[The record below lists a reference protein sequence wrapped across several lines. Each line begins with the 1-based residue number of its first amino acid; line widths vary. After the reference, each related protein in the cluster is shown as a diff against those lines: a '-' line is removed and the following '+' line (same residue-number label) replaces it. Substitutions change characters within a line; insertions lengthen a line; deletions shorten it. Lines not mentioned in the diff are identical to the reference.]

1 MKNSSGVHDSS
12 LRVIESMDDSVSSG
26 SLRKLYE
33 TLWRHAEGRRGKVV
47 LFVALL
53 VTAQLVRLTIP
64 WFFGEAVNALQT
76 RGMEGITRARN
87 DLLLMLAA
95 VGVAW
100 TMHGPAR
107 ILERFTALV
116 VRERFA
122 DSLHTKAVA
131 LPVRWHEQHHS
142 GDTLHRMTR
151 ATGSLASFAQSQFI
165 YLQNTVSVVG
175 PIAALFLISR
185 ATGAA
190 ALAGYAAIGYFVVR
204 IDSVMVRLVRE
215 ENRAERRY
223 NAALVDCL
231 SNIGTVLTLRLQEPM
246 RRMLRSRLLA
256 VFAPL
261 RRNIVFNE
269 VKWGGIDLLN
279 SAMRTGLV
287 ALYAWLNW
295 REYGTIPVG
304 TAVVVH
310 QYSQQAGTV
319 VAAMA
324 MHWNDLVRQKTE
336 VADVDP
342 IFNSPERPV
351 DTSNLRDDWREIRV
365 EHVRY
370 VHPAAVIGP
379 PALDDVSLAL
389 RRGQR
394 IALIGESGAGK
405 SSLLRVLAG
414 LVDPERVSITV
425 DGTPHPHVKHLG
437 AVSLLLPQ
445 DPAVFESSVRENVTM
460 GLPYRQADIDR
471 ACELAGLT
479 SVIAQLP
486 QGLEALIS
494 ERGLNLSGGQ
504 KQRLALAR
512 GLLAAK
518 HVGLVLLDEATSS
531 VDASTEAE
539 IYDRVMTAFAGA
551 CIVSSVHRLH
561 LLRRFDTVVV
571 MDGGRIIDSGA
582 PDEVRQ
588 RRPEL
593 FAHAALEPV
602 AETRAA

>member
-1 MKNSSGVHDSS
+1 MPDALPAG
-12 LRVIESMDDSVSSG
+12 SVA
-26 SLRKLYE
+26 KLYA

-47 LFVALL
+47 VFVILL
-53 VTAQLVRLTIP
+53 VMAQVVRLTIP
-64 WFFGEAVNALQT
+64 WFFGEAVNALQAQ
-76 RGMEGITRARN
+76 GMEGITRARN

-122 DSLHTKAVA
+122 DVLHAKALA

-151 ATGSLASFAQSQFI
+151 ATSSLASFAQSQFI

-185 ATGAA
+185 ATGTAA
-190 ALAGYAAIGYFVVR
+190 MAGYAAIGYFVVR
-204 IDSVMVRLVRE
+204 IDAFMVLLVRE

-223 NAALVDCL
+223 NSALVDCL
-231 SNIGTVLTLRLQEPM
+231 GNIGTVLTLRVQEPM

-279 SAMRTGLV
+279 GGMRTGLV
-287 ALYAWLNW
+287 ALYAWLEF
-295 REYGTIPVG
+295 RQRGTISVG

-310 QYSQQAGTV
+310 QYSQQVGTV

-336 VADVDP
+336 VADVEP
-342 IFNSPERPV
+342 IFSSPERPV
-351 DTSNLRDDWREIRV
+351 DTSDLPDGWREIRV

-370 VHPAAVIGP
+370 VHPAAVAGP
-379 PALDDVSLAL
+379 PALDDVSLEL

-414 LVDPERVSITV
+414 LVDPDRVSISV
-425 DGTPHPHVKHLG
+425 DGTPHQHVKHLG

-460 GLPYRQADIDR
+460 GLPFRQPDIDR
-471 ACELAGLT
+471 ACDLAGFS

-486 QGLEALIS
+486 QGIETLIS

-518 HVGLVLLDEATSS
+518 QVGLVLLDEATSS

-539 IYDRVMTAFAGA
+539 IYDRVMAAFAGA

-571 MDGGRIIDSGA
+571 MDGGRIVDSGA

-593 FAHAALEPV
+593 FAHAAMEPV
-602 AETRAA
+602 AQTRAA

>member
-1 MKNSSGVHDSS
+1 MHDS
-12 LRVIESMDDSVSSG
+12 LQAGSVA
-26 SLRKLYE
+26 KLYA
-33 TLWRHAEGRRGKVV
+33 TLWRYAEGRRRQVV
-47 LFVALL
+47 LFVVLL
-53 VTAQLVRLTIP
+53 VLAQIVRLTIP

-76 RGMEGITRARN
+76 RGMEGIVQARN

-122 DSLHTKAVA
+122 DALHVKALA

-151 ATGSLASFAQSQFI
+151 ATTSLASFAQSQFI

-231 SNIGTVLTLRLQEPM
+231 GNIGTVLTLRLQEPM
-246 RRMLRSRLLA
+246 RTMLRSRLLA

-279 SAMRTGLV
+279 SGMRTGLV
-287 ALYAWLNW
+287 ALYAWRSW
-295 REYGTIPVG
+295 REHGLIPVG

-310 QYSQQAGTV
+310 QYSQQVGTV

-336 VADVDP
+336 VADVEP
-342 IFNSPERPV
+342 IFASPERPV
-351 DTSNLRDDWREIRV
+351 ETADLRDD
-365 EHVRY
+365 
-370 VHPAAVIGP
+370 
-379 PALDDVSLAL
+379 
-389 RRGQR
+389 
-394 IALIGESGAGK
+394 
-405 SSLLRVLAG
+405 
-414 LVDPERVSITV
+414 
-425 DGTPHPHVKHLG
+425 
-437 AVSLLLPQ
+437 
-445 DPAVFESSVRENVTM
+445 
-460 GLPYRQADIDR
+460 
-471 ACELAGLT
+471 
-479 SVIAQLP
+479 
-486 QGLEALIS
+486 
-494 ERGLNLSGGQ
+494 
-504 KQRLALAR
+504 
-512 GLLAAK
+512 
-518 HVGLVLLDEATSS
+518 
-531 VDASTEAE
+531 
-539 IYDRVMTAFAGA
+539 
-551 CIVSSVHRLH
+551 
-561 LLRRFDTVVV
+561 
-571 MDGGRIIDSGA
+571 
-582 PDEVRQ
+582 
-588 RRPEL
+588 
-593 FAHAALEPV
+593 
-602 AETRAA
+602 

>member
-1 MKNSSGVHDSS
+1 MRDSLPAGGVS
-12 LRVIESMDDSVSSG
+12 
-26 SLRKLYE
+26 KLYA

-47 LFVALL
+47 LFVILL
-53 VTAQLVRLTIP
+53 VMAQVVRLTIP
-64 WFFGEAVNALQT
+64 WFFGEAVNALQAQ
-76 RGMEGITRARN
+76 GMEGIVRARN

-107 ILERFTALV
+107 IVERFTALV

-122 DSLHTKAVA
+122 DVLHAKALA

-151 ATGSLASFAQSQFI
+151 ATTSLASFAQSQFI

-231 SNIGTVLTLRLQEPM
+231 GNIGTVVTLRLQEPM
-246 RRMLRSRLLA
+246 RKMLRSRLLA

-261 RRNIVFNE
+261 RRNILFNE

-287 ALYAWLNW
+287 ALYAWLSW
-295 REYGTIPVG
+295 REHGTIPVG

-310 QYSQQAGTV
+310 QYSQQVGTV

-336 VADVDP
+336 VADVEP
-342 IFNSPERPV
+342 ILGCPERPV
-351 DTSNLRDDWREIRV
+351 DTSNLRDDWRAIRV

-370 VHPAAVIGP
+370 VHPAAVAGP
-379 PALDDVSLAL
+379 PALDDVSMAL

-414 LVDPERVSITV
+414 LVDAERVSITV
-425 DGTPHPHVKHLG
+425 DATPHPHLKHLG

-460 GLPYRQADIDR
+460 GLPYREAEIGR
-471 ACELAGLT
+471 ARELAGF
-479 SVIAQLP
+479 SSGIAQLAP
-486 QGLEALIS
+486 GFDTLIS

-504 KQRLALAR
+504 KQRRAPSR
-512 GLLAAK
+512 GLLPAAD
-518 HVGLVLLDEATSS
+518 VGLVLLDEATSS

-539 IYDRVMTAFAGA
+539 IYDRVMSAFGGA

-561 LLRRFDTVVV
+561 LLRRFDTVIVMEQGRVV
-571 MDGGRIIDSGA
+571 DRGA
-582 PDEVRQ
+582 PEEVRQ
-588 RRPEL
+588 RRPDL
-593 FAHAALEPV
+593 FAHSAMEVV